1 MAIRKQKKPSKK
13 DLVYN
18 IALLRQDM
26 MKFIEKLTLLESVTY
41 KYIEMKKDTE
51 KFNKYLQNQLEKSAN
66 EKETKDS
73 W

>member
-1 MAIRKQKKPSKK
+1 MAIHKPKKPSKK

-18 IALLRQDM
+18 IALLRQEM
-26 MKFIEKLTLLESVTY
+26 MRLIEKLTLLESVTY

-66 EKETKDS
+66 EEETNNT
-73 W
+73 

>member
-26 MKFIEKLTLLESVTY
+26 MRFIEKLTLLESVTY
-41 KYIEMKKDTE
+41 KYIEMNKDTE

-73 W
+73 

>member
-26 MKFIEKLTLLESVTY
+26 MRFIEKLTLLESVTY
-41 KYIEMKKDTE
+41 KYIEMNKDTE

>member
-26 MKFIEKLTLLESVTY
+26 MRFIEKLTLLESVTY

-73 W
+73 

>member
-1 MAIRKQKKPSKK
+1 MAIHKPKKPSKK

-18 IALLRQDM
+18 IALLRQEM
-26 MKFIEKLTLLESVTY
+26 MRLIEKLTLLESVTY

-66 EKETKDS
+66 EEETNNT